1 MQQGELTLFDENE
14 KQGHLT
20 GMVQSIFFEAPASFY
35 KVAVVSIEQ
44 TDLELGAE
52 VTITGNFPE
61 LVEGNSYYFKGK
73 IVTHPKYGQ
82 QFQVLSYKPAVLA
95 SKKGVVAYLASDHFV
110 GIGEKTAQKIVAQLG
125 EDAIELL
132 LKDPAKIEELGLTA
146 KQKESLLTG
155 LKEDNGTEQA
165 LIGLSSL
172 GFSDNMAAKIFE
184 KYHEKTLDILHQDPY
199 RLAYEIEGIGFGR
212 ADQIALELGFGATD
226 PVRLK
231 GALFES
237 ILQLSLQ
244 EGNTY
249 TSGEELLRK
258 TLDLLENSRP
268 EKIEPEL
275 IADQLLQLGE
285 AGQVIAEEGRIYLKR
300 YYYAEYESAQNLQR
314 LMEQPKLELVNETD
328 LKKALAQ
335 IETKQGITY
344 GSSQKEAILQAVASP
359 VFLLTGGPGT
369 GKTTIINGIVQLF
382 AKIHELDLSESR
394 HVPILLAAPTGRA
407 AKKMSESTGLPA
419 STIHRLLGLNGREEQ
434 LSEETKELDGELLI
448 VDETSMVDTALL
460 NLLLQSI
467 PDQMQVIF
475 VGDKNQLPSVGPGQ
489 VFSDMLASE
498 ALPKKELEKIYRQGD
513 GSTIISLAHA
523 VKNGV
528 VSKDLL
534 QKTGDRSFIPCQAH
548 QVKDVVQKVVLAA
561 LKKQNK
567 KDDIQL
573 LAPMYRGEAGIDQL
587 NLLLQELLNPKKA
600 NTKELTSGSNVFRIN
615 DRVLHLVNDPE
626 NNIFNGDIGKVVG
639 IETGKNGQ
647 ANDKLIVAFDEQEVE
662 FERKALHNLTLAYCM
677 SIHKSQGSEF
687 PIVILPLVRQ
697 YSRMFARNLL
707 YTALTRAK
715 DKLILLGEPK
725 AFADCIQTVALNRRT
740 TLKERLQELFNI
752 SAEAE
757 SKEVTVPKTPK
768 FILTPELIEQIDP
781 MIGMGASSPYDFL
794 N

>member
-1 MQQGELTLFDENE
+1 MQQEELALFDEDE

-95 SKKGVVAYLASDHFV
+95 SKKGVVAYLASDHFS
-110 GIGEKTAQKIVAQLG
+110 GIGEKTAQKIVTQLG
-125 EDAIELL
+125 ENAIEIL
-132 LKDPAKIEELGLTA
+132 LKDPTKAEELNLTA
-146 KQKESLLTG
+146 KQKESLLVG
-155 LKEDNGTEQA
+155 LKEDNGTEQT

-199 RLAYEIEGIGFGR
+199 RLAYEIEGIGFVR
-212 ADQIALELGFGATD
+212 ADQIAHELGFGATD

-249 TSGEELLRK
+249 TNGKELLQR
-258 TLDLLENSRP
+258 TLELLEHSRS

-285 AGQVIAEEGRIYLKR
+285 AGQVISEDGRIYLKR
-300 YYYAEYESAQNLQR
+300 YYYAEYESAKELQR
-314 LMEQPKLELVNETD
+314 LMERPKLKAVTEAE

-335 IETKQGITY
+335 IEAEEGITY
-344 GSSQKEAILQAVASP
+344 GKSQKEAILQAVVSP

-382 AKIHELDLSESR
+382 AEIHELDLSEQR
-394 HVPILLAAPTGRA
+394 QVPILLAAPTGRA
-407 AKKMSESTGLPA
+407 AKKMSESTGLYA

-434 LSEETKELDGELLI
+434 SSEEAKELEGALLI
-448 VDETSMVDTALL
+448 VDETSMVDTTLL
-460 NLLLQSI
+460 HLLLQSI

-513 GSTIISLAHA
+513 GSTIISLAHE
-523 VKNGV
+523 VKNGE

-534 QKTGDRSFIPCQAH
+534 QKTNDRSFISCQAH

-587 NLLLQELLNPKKA
+587 NLLLQDLLNPKKA
-600 NTKELTSGSNVFRIN
+600 NTKEIVSGETIFRIN

-639 IETGKNGQ
+639 IEKSKTGQ
-647 ANDKLIVAFDEQEVE
+647 AKDKLVVAFDEQEVE
-662 FERKALHNLTLAYCM
+662 FARKDLRNLTLAYCM

-687 PIVILPLVRQ
+687 PIVILPFVRQ

-725 AFADCIQTVALNRRT
+725 AFADCIQTVALNRKT
-740 TLKERLQELFNI
+740 TLKNRLQELF
-752 SAEAE
+752 
-757 SKEVTVPKTPK
+757 EVTSNSMDKKTRPKTPK
-768 FILTPELIEQIDP
+768 FILTAELVEQIDP
-781 MIGMGASSPYDFL
+781 MIGMNEFSPYDFL